1 MKLGSDSL
9 SEGVFPKRRPLL
21 AILVIGLIVAYPAY
35 RLSLLV
41 YGRLQPK
48 TVSRAVVEP
57 AVAQGRTARAADAV
71 EPGRPPAATRIA
83 SVTNREIVLDGAKSA
98 SVSSHAASADRGLA
112 TNQVATVP
120 ILPPEQ
126 FREILRKGQD
136 LEARGELAEAAK
148 LYSEALKSCREERQ
162 HAVLQESL
170 GRANIQLLLSKQSMP
185 GKVAYVVKPNDA
197 VEKIAKKSGTT
208 KELISR
214 INSIGSNGVI
224 HVGQTLSVFAGKFS
238 ILVTKHNF
246 ELILSAD
253 NEFFKRYSVCIGSE
267 SKTPLGSFVVTE
279 KEVNPTWWPAGQGPI
294 PGGDQRN
301 LLGTRWLA
309 IKDRQN
315 PADDK
320 RGIGIHGTKDE
331 SSIGKPMSAGCI
343 RMLNADV
350 EELHMLVPV
359 GTPVV
364 VAE

>member
-9 SEGVFPKRRPLL
+9 SEGVFPKRRPIL
-21 AILVIGLIVAYPAY
+21 AILVIGVIVAYPAY

-48 TVSRAVVEP
+48 NVSRALVEP
-57 AVAQGRTARAADAV
+57 LVADARTVRADAV
-71 EPGRPPAATRIA
+71 LPTRSPAATRIT
-83 SVTNREIVLDGAKSA
+83 SVTNREIVLDGAKSR
-98 SVSSHAASADRGLA
+98 SVSSHAASSERGVA
-112 TNQVATVP
+112 TNQVATAAV
-120 ILPPEQ
+120 LPPEQ
-126 FREILRKGQD
+126 FREILRKGQEHEARSEV
-136 LEARGELAEAAK
+136 LEATK
-148 LYSEALKSCREERQ
+148 VYSEALASCREERQ
-162 HAVLQESL
+162 HVALQESL
-170 GRANIQLLLSKQSMP
+170 GKVNIQLLLSKQSMP
-185 GKVAYVVKPNDA
+185 GKIAYVVKPNDA

-214 INSIGSNGVI
+214 INNLGSNGVI
-224 HVGQTLSVFAGKFS
+224 HVGQTLSVFVGKFS

-246 ELILSAD
+246 ELILSVD

-331 SSIGKPMSAGCI
+331 SSIGKSMSAGCI

-359 GTPVV
+359 GIPVV